1 MPILYRFLLPLLLT
15 LLLPACQTLTE
26 RDDSR
31 KLESTLSSYGTA
43 ARWQRLSNLYGF
55 LVPELQPDTLPSGL
69 EDVRVTSYEVTVP
82 PRKLADDRAVQTVVI
97 QYVHLDRQV
106 VRTLVD
112 RQLWARDDKGEWQRA
127 NPIPVFK

>member
-1 MPILYRFLLPLLLT
+1 MPVPYRFLFLLLLT
-15 LLLPACQTLTE
+15 LLLPACQTLSE

-43 ARWQRLSNLYGF
+43 ARWQPLGNLYGF
-55 LVPELQPDTLPSGL
+55 LVPELQPDTLPAGL
-69 EDVRVTSYEVTVP
+69 DNVRVTSYEVSVP
-82 PRKLADDRAVQTVVI
+82 PRKLAEDRAVQTAVI

-106 VRTLVD
+106 LRTLVD
-112 RQLWARDDKGEWQRA
+112 RQLWSRDDQGQWQRA